1 MSVGTLTL
9 RALAALVF
17 LSGCAQLRD
26 DLQRSEAA
34 YDAARYEDAQVWLEA
49 LEADVVALDAPR
61 RARFYFLRGMTA
73 ERLGQR
79 ADALHYLSLARE
91 AAGST
96 GAGLRDEQRRTLET
110 TLATLV
116 PEGRTYRP
124 RPPTDT

>member
-1 MSVGTLTL
+1 
-9 RALAALVF
+9 
-17 LSGCAQLRD
+17 
-26 DLQRSEAA
+26 QRSEAA

-124 RPPTDT
+124 R